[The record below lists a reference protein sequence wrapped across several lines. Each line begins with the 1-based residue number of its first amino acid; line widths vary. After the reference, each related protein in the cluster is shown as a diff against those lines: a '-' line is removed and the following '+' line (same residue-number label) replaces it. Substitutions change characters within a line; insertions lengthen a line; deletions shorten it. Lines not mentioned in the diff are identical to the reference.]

1 MSSEQRKAV
10 ITIGLYQYIGSIA
23 DCLAVEDLMQNLQQ
37 VENMWVHYED
47 NKESDLPD
55 NYWLV
60 PSDARTID
68 LTFVNRDY
76 PIMSDLDS
84 RHIKHMERR
93 KARWEAEEEESESSD
108 ES

>member
-10 ITIGLYQYIGSIA
+10 ITIGLYQYIGSITE
-23 DCLAVEDLMQNLQQ
+23 CLAVEDLMQNLKQ
-37 VENMWVHYED
+37 VENMWVHHED
-47 NKESDLPD
+47 NKECDLPD

-60 PSDARTID
+60 PSDARKIG
-68 LTFVNRDY
+68 LTFVDRDH

-84 RHIKHMERR
+84 RHIIHMERR
-93 KARWEAEEEESESSD
+93 KARWEAEEEEKESAD